1 MTDIEFYTALTL
13 CMTADPKHKQC
24 GKCPL
29 LHSERNCEYVV
40 RDEIRHRLILA
51 RQDKHNGFTQ
61 LSFIGATVREEKPMG
76 DRNGYY
82 CGHCGRKFTDGVG
95 NYCQA
100 CGTKVMR
107 ERKG

>member
-13 CMTADPKHKQC
+13 CMTADQKHKQC

-29 LHSERNCEYVV
+29 LRSERNCEYVL

-107 ERKG
+107 ER